1 MDNPH
6 PSAAF
11 PGDWLQFRS
20 DRKLTGRSRLVGSI
34 TSPPRILWS
43 VPIGARQTW
52 VAFQSSAGNS
62 ASVNLPAVDSNA
74 GALAANSTWG
84 IGPPAYDLNHNGSP
98 VVFPAVDSQTK
109 IGNFIPGSTNFQEVQ
124 FDSCFNQQ
132 NNNATNCVGA
142 AGVSG
147 HLYQWQNGSW
157 VEQWKTPPISR
168 MFVAQTIV
176 GDFDHDGKLEVAA
189 EPWYDLQVYDLL
201 TGALKTSA
209 QAIPDNVLTGR
220 EYGWLGAYDLNGDG
234 MQEFVAIGLFENF
247 ISVMGWKDGQLI
259 KLWDHTIEIVHDLA
273 QTIHATT
280 TYPVQDIDGD
290 GILDV
295 VTSIYNENGDKQ
307 WHVVARDGMTGDV
320 LLDQP
325 GRYLLGMTDVNAD
338 GAAELFTIATTGQ
351 LTPQYGTLDVVSF
364 KGRTLTTL
372 LELSGTGLA
381 TQQVQNLPLNINT
394 ESQLL
399 NIVAGPVTKGGLPAF
414 FTSRLVDA
422 AHGTIELTPWQWS
435 NGKLAKLGTITGPHL
450 QVLATRPADPGSPG
464 FLISA
469 AVSGNNSGSIAIS
482 GVSGTVVQS
491 SVMRA
496 PLSSAVVGHLRPQDP
511 PTVIVQDALDELVA
525 FRPSSATGSG
535 TIVWTHAGHGA
546 STGDATGTGQNE
558 SAGALLASLTGD
570 GTLQTLAETTGAS
583 GQARIVAIQPDGS
596 DLWTSDFSGFPAA
609 SPAQNEPGVT
619 LLYAGRFRNADRE
632 DVVVSTRSETIT
644 TDEINLVDGSSG
656 QLVWNDKNGSD
667 PSLIPAPTH
676 DDTGFGWHAVYDW
689 DHNGLDDLVGFTL
702 NYWVKNGTDQNLF
715 DRYLV
720 SPSVAVE
727 NTIGLVFPPD
737 SSWPTEFY
745 PVAGIP
751 VIGDFL
757 NNGTDTILYGG
768 SQYLLGLIDPLSGKG
783 IWQSPAFPG
792 LPGYLQ
798 GIADLDGDGTL
809 SLVSAGAAAPDGS
822 AALSVNRASTGE
834 LLWSIPLP
842 GCVRGGQIAPGP
854 VSVGDING
862 DGRDEA
868 VFTCGTN
875 VYAVGAD
882 PGNRS
887 GKILWTLNLGTGFD
901 RSDSPILA
909 DAEGNGRLEIIVV
922 GSNGYIYGIGS
933 LPSTAPI
940 SPNAPVIEANGVVDG
955 AAFLPG
961 KIAPGSWFTIKGTKL
976 SDGKYQAAAVPLP
989 QQLGGTVVTVN
1000 GQIARL
1006 SYVDTGQI
1014 NAEMPPDMPVG
1025 PASVVVTN
1033 KAGSSGA
1040 ATVQIVPAMPEI
1052 FQYSGNRAV
1061 AQNVPDYSLNS
1072 PDNPISA
1079 GGSLVVYFT
1088 GGGLVN
1094 GDRRIGIPASLTTQM
1109 PLRLATTVMVGS
1121 QQAQL
1126 VFSGLTPG
1134 AIGLYQVNA
1143 TVPAS
1148 LSPGEYPVTI
1158 TVGGVTSSTA
1168 VISVK

>member
-1 MDNPH
+1 MFRNTTCVFVLSVWVCSGQVAPGPH
-6 PSAAF
+6 PAAAF
-11 PGDWLQFRS
+11 PGDWLQFRG
-20 DRKLTGRSRLVGSI
+20 DRKLTGRSRLMGNITRPETTIANGAIPSRNLLPTISFSSEVVTLSAGTFVNSSGQTAPNQNAYLAFQNIKTSEGYTLPTFACNFYTHGPSEIQFSVSPGDTNNQNIPGLTQSLFFIADFPASQAPALPPNFSSMPTGLQHLTLALAANLESI
-34 TSPPRILWS
+34 LQNTSHVVTQPSASGLSPAWSISDVVVAANSLSGAFFPPSPVLWS
-43 VPIGARQTW
+43 LYIGARQ
-52 VAFQSSAGNS
+52 SSIALQPATG
-62 ASVNLPAVDSNA
+62 APGTINLPATDSNA
-74 GALAANSTWG
+74 GALAANATWG
-84 IGPPAYDLNHNGSP
+84 IGPPTYDLNQNGNP
-98 VVFPAVDSQTK
+98 IKFPIIDSQTK
-109 IGNFIPGSTNFQEVQ
+109 IGNFIAGSSSFQKVY
-124 FDSCFNQQ
+124 FDTCGGEQ
-132 NNNATNCVGA
+132 APDANCVGY
-142 AGVSG
+142 G
-147 HLYQWQNGSW
+147 HFYQWQTGTW
-157 VEQWKTPPISR
+157 VEQWKTAGIPLLFFSN
-168 MFVAQTIV
+168 TIV
-176 GDFDHDGKLEVAA
+176 GDFDHDGRLEVAA
-189 EPWYDLQVYDLL
+189 QPWYDIQVYDLL
-201 TGALKTSA
+201 TGTPKTSA
-209 QAIPDNVLTGR
+209 RAVPDNVLTGR
-220 EYGWLGAYDLNGDG
+220 QYGWLGAYDLNGDG
-234 MQEFVAIGLFENF
+234 TQEFVALGLFENF
-247 ISVMGWKDGQLI
+247 IAVMGWQNGQLV

-280 TYPVQDIDGD
+280 TYPVQDINGD

-295 VTSIYNENGDKQ
+295 VTSIYNESGDGQ
-307 WHVVARDGMTGDV
+307 WHVVARDGMTGNV

-325 GRYLLGMTDVNAD
+325 GRYLLGMKDVNGD
-338 GAAELFTIATTGQ
+338 GAAEMFTIATSGQ
-351 LTPQYGTLDVVSF
+351 LTPEYGQVDVVSF
-364 KGRTLTTL
+364 RGGTLTTL
-372 LELSGTGLA
+372 LELNGASVA
-381 TQQVQNLPLNINT
+381 TQQVDQLPLNINT
-394 ESQLL
+394 GNVLMDL
-399 NIVAGPVTKGGLPAF
+399 VASPITKGGLPAF

-783 IWQSPAFPG
+783 IWQSPAFP
-792 LPGYLQ
+792 
-798 GIADLDGDGTL
+798 
-809 SLVSAGAAAPDGS
+809 
-822 AALSVNRASTGE
+822 
-834 LLWSIPLP
+834 
-842 GCVRGGQIAPGP
+842 
-854 VSVGDING
+854 
-862 DGRDEA
+862 
-868 VFTCGTN
+868 
-875 VYAVGAD
+875 
-882 PGNRS
+882 
-887 GKILWTLNLGTGFD
+887 
-901 RSDSPILA
+901 
-909 DAEGNGRLEIIVV
+909 EI
-922 GSNGYIYGIGS
+922 G
-933 LPSTAPI
+933 
-940 SPNAPVIEANGVVDG
+940 
-955 AAFLPG
+955 
-961 KIAPGSWFTIKGTKL
+961 
-976 SDGKYQAAAVPLP
+976 
-989 QQLGGTVVTVN
+989 
-1000 GQIARL
+1000 
-1006 SYVDTGQI
+1006 
-1014 NAEMPPDMPVG
+1014 
-1025 PASVVVTN
+1025 
-1033 KAGSSGA
+1033 
-1040 ATVQIVPAMPEI
+1040 
-1052 FQYSGNRAV
+1052 
-1061 AQNVPDYSLNS
+1061 
-1072 PDNPISA
+1072 
-1079 GGSLVVYFT
+1079 
-1088 GGGLVN
+1088 
-1094 GDRRIGIPASLTTQM
+1094 
-1109 PLRLATTVMVGS
+1109 
-1121 QQAQL
+1121 
-1126 VFSGLTPG
+1126 
-1134 AIGLYQVNA
+1134 
-1143 TVPAS
+1143 
-1148 LSPGEYPVTI
+1148 
-1158 TVGGVTSSTA
+1158 
-1168 VISVK
+1168 